1 MKIIENFNDYEV
13 LSTSNGYKY
22 ERWGKY
28 YLKRPDPEII
38 WPGNE
43 NIKVN
48 AVYER
53 SSTGGGN
60 WTLNNVPSSWTVNYK
75 DLKFNVN
82 IDMLMDKF
90 IIMFNGVDSDE
101 YSSNQTI

>member
-75 DLKFNVN
+75 DLKFNLKLFHLHHSTYTTSLLYLIENV
-82 IDMLMDKF
+82 IFL
-90 IIMFNGVDSDE
+90 
-101 YSSNQTI
+101 

>member
-48 AVYER
+48 AVYEIGR
-53 SSTGGGN
+53 AH
-60 WTLNNVPSSWTVNYK
+60 V
-75 DLKFNVN
+75 
-82 IDMLMDKF
+82 
-90 IIMFNGVDSDE
+90 
-101 YSSNQTI
+101 